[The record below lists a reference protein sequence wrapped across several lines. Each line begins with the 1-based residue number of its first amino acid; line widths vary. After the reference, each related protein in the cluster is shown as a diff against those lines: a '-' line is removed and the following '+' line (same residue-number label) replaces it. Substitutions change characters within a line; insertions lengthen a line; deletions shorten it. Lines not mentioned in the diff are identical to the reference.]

1 MAHRIKVV
9 KSVSELDKVLSKVR
23 GKKKIGYVPTMGALH
38 DGHASLIKASVDM
51 SDVTVCSIFVNPTQF
66 NDASDLD
73 KYPRTLS
80 KDVKLLKSVKCD
92 IVFAPTVKDVY
103 PKSKKSTLKLRLG
116 KLDKVLEGEFRP
128 GHFKGVAQVVKRLLD
143 IVNPDFLY
151 MGQKD
156 FQQFTII
163 QKMID
168 QLKIPTEL
176 VVCPI
181 KRESS
186 GLAMSSRNVRL
197 EPDIKSRS
205 VLLYETLLESKE
217 LLKLG
222 YTPKQIETY
231 AMKSFKVPD
240 FKPEY
245 FRIISGHT
253 LLPVKNSSKED
264 YIVACLAVWAGEV
277 RLIDNM
283 ILKHKRERNL
293 KPQ

>member
-1 MAHRIKVV
+1 MARKIKVV
-9 KSVSELDKVLSKVR
+9 KSVSELNKALASYR

-38 DGHASLIKASVDM
+38 DGHASLIRASVAQ

-66 NDASDLD
+66 NDASDLE
-73 KYPRTLS
+73 KYPRTLK
-80 KDVKLLKSVKCD
+80 KDVKLLKAANCD
-92 IVFAPTVKDVY
+92 IVFSPGVKDVY
-103 PKSKKSTLKLRLG
+103 PKSTKSKLKLRLG

-181 KRESS
+181 KRETS

-197 EPDIKSRS
+197 EAHIKKRAD
-205 VLLYETLLESKE
+205 VLYHTLLEAKE

-222 YTPKQIETY
+222 YTAKQIETY
-231 AMKSFKVPD
+231 ALRAFKIPD
-240 FKPEY
+240 FKSEY
-245 FRIISGHT
+245 FRIINGDT
-253 LLPVKNSSKED
+253 LLPVKNSTKED
-264 YIVACLAVWAGEV
+264 YIVACTAVWAGDV

-283 ILKHKRERNL
+283 ILKHPSERN
-293 KPQ
+293 